1 MVWRKVSVD
10 RVQRDREVLTVDQ
23 AADLLQMSPYGVR
36 QLARSRRLPATKV
49 GREWRFLQSEL
60 LHWLREPPTVAPPD
74 EGSTWLEVAAL
85 QVADALEHVESETPG
100 ELRQEWQEAMAKAAR
115 PARYVPGRGLVVQ

>member
-1 MVWRKVSVD
+1 MD
-10 RVQRDREVLTVDQ
+10 NVQRDREVLTAEQ

-36 QLARSRRLPATKV
+36 QLARSRRLPAVKV

-74 EGSTWLEVAAL
+74 EGSAWLEVAAE
-85 QVADALEHVESETPG
+85 QVAEALEQVEGDTPA
-100 ELRQEWQEAMAKAAR
+100 ELRLKWLEAMAKAAR